1 MDPSARKSSIVDRE
15 AVAKAEMNA
24 TRVRPGTAWALGAF
38 FLVVIA
44 VGLLAQAF
52 DRRVPRTR
60 RERVPIPK
68 VTLGV
73 LDATIEKE
81 GFFAANRKVV
91 ALVRA
96 IDKWSEHEATLGRL
110 VRVPVQWF
118 LLRAFRYGNG
128 QTRVGRDGWLFYE
141 AEIAALAGPPFL
153 DPRSGFP
160 GSHPGASAAVRRL
173 AADLRLRGID
183 LVLLPTPAKSSV
195 EVRRLRFVGDSPPLV
210 RNPSYPEFV
219 RQAEAAGATVF
230 DPLPRL
236 EAEAARGKPMFLQ
249 FDSHWRPETVDLVA
263 QLGAE
268 ALPRRHGLAAPPA
281 PLYYRSPRELAGRP
295 DLVELLGFRYVSQF
309 ARFVEP
315 VTVQVVHDMDQK
327 IFVPKRRSQA
337 PVLLLGD
344 SMSGYY
350 GWTGPYGYGAG
361 LAEQLA
367 FHLQTEVDAILEA
380 GGGRYDAREVLASR
394 FLDGENPLAGRRVV
408 VLEFGERELSIGAWN
423 PAPLPP
429 P

>member
-1 MDPSARKSSIVDRE
+1 MNPPERKSSIVDRE

-24 TRVRPGTAWALGAF
+24 TRVGRGTAWALVF
-38 FLVVIA
+38 VFLGVIA
-44 VGLLAQAF
+44 LGVVAQAF
-52 DRRVPRTR
+52 DKRVPRTR

-68 VTLGV
+68 VTLGII
-73 LDATIEKE
+73 DATIEKE
-81 GFFAANRKVV
+81 GFFAANRKLV

-141 AEIAALAGPPFL
+141 AEIGALAGPPFL

-160 GSHPGASAAVRRL
+160 GTKPGALAAVRRL

-183 LVLLPTPAKSSV
+183 LVLLPTPAKVSV
-195 EVRRLRFVGDSPPLV
+195 EVRHLRFVGESPRLV
-210 RNPSYPEFV
+210 RNPSFDEFV
-219 RQAEAAGATVF
+219 RLAEEAGATVF

-236 EAEAARGKPMFLQ
+236 EAEAARGKPMFLC

-263 QLGAE
+263 QLLADELRERHGI
-268 ALPRRHGLAAPPA
+268 ALPATPR
-281 PLYYRSPRELAGRP
+281 YYRSPRELAGRP
-295 DLVELLGFRYVSQF
+295 DLVELLGFRYVNRFAQF
-309 ARFVEP
+309 LEP
-315 VTVQVVHDMDQK
+315 VRVEVVHEMDRK
-327 IFVPKRRSQA
+327 IFVPKRRDRA

-394 FLDGENPLAGRRVV
+394 FLDGEDPLAGRRVV
-408 VLEFGERELSIGAWN
+408 VYEFGERELSIGAWN